1 MQKLTIQQAQ
11 QALALHNSNTITV
24 ERIEQMLGNVSIT
37 FAQIMYVTKVQTAA
51 AHKEQNI
58 QKVTSSNVIL
68 SSSLKAH
75 TSIYANK
82 VKKSAA
88 TLQGND
94 KVDVEAFVPQANYF
108 EHTACHSI
116 VKHKEHADK
125 FYLYA
130 IYNSS
135 TNMYLINGKE
145 ATLQD
150 VAQYLTPSAQR
161 DLLKTDKTVLNV
173 KHNIRHTVAVRTIA
187 LSNII
192 SIKARKQFITV

>member
-1 MQKLTIQQAQ
+1 MK
-11 QALALHNSNTITV
+11 
-24 ERIEQMLGNVSIT
+24 
-37 FAQIMYVTKVQTAA
+37 
-51 AHKEQNI
+51 QNI
-58 QKVTSSNVIL
+58 QKVTSANVIL

-88 TLQGND
+88 NIQGND
-94 KVDVEAFVPQANYF
+94 TADVEAFVPQANYF

-125 FYLYA
+125 FYLYV
-130 IYNSS
+130 IYNSA
-135 TNMYLINGKE
+135 TNMYLLNGKE

-150 VAQYLTPSAQR
+150 VAQYLTPSARQS
-161 DLLKTDKTVLNV
+161 LLKTDNTIHNI